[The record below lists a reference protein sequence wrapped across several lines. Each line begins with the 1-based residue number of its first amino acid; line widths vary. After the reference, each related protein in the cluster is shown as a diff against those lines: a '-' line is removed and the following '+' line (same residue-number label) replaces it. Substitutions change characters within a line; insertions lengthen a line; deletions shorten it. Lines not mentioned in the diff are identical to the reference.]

1 MKILILVAGMTAVT
15 YLPRLIPLLSL
26 SERQLPPL
34 VRRFL
39 LFIPYT
45 ALGALIIP
53 GAFQAIPGYPIAGL
67 VGILASLVSAWVNRS
82 LILAVAAG
90 VLGTYLTILL
100 RLGC

>member
-26 SERQLPPL
+26 SERQLPPV

-39 LFIPYT
+39 LYIPYT

-53 GAFQAIPGYPIAGL
+53 GAFQAIPDQPLAGV
-67 VGILASLVSAWVNRS
+67 VGILAAFVSAWVNRS

-90 VLGTYLTILL
+90 VFGTYLIILL
-100 RLGC
+100 RIGC